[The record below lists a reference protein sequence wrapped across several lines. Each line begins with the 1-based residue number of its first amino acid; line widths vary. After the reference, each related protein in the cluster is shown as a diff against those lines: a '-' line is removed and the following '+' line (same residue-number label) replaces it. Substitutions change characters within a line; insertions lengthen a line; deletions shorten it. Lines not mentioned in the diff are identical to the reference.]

1 MCCADPNYHEQLCAD
16 LLRPLCTIAAND
28 CAARFAAITAASG
41 DPSAYAVLPAAS
53 STDSS
58 TSSSSSSSTTLTATV
73 VAASDEALPAAVHSV
88 LSTLEQGDGARVIG
102 GGATALL
109 VAIFNR
115 HLSDAAQDVIEDTEG
130 FTATGSRTFKGPANV
145 ELLWSELAALCTPL
159 LQSGAAVAAALGSAR
174 APSAVLQESAVGIV
188 LPALAAA
195 TGLLA
200 EQYRGQ
206 VCVCCVTMHQVY
218 NVASTKT

>member
-1 MCCADPNYHEQLCAD
+1 M
-16 LLRPLCTIAAND
+16 AAND
-28 CAARFAAITAASG
+28 CVARFAAITAAGG

-53 STDSS
+53 SAD
-58 TSSSSSSSTTLTATV
+58 SSSSSTTLRATV
-73 VAASDEALPAAVHSV
+73 AAASEEALPAAVHTV
-88 LSTLEQGDGARVIG
+88 LSTIEQGDGARVIG

-109 VAIFNR
+109 VALFNR

-130 FTATGSRTFKGPANV
+130 FTPTGSRTRGGAVNV
-145 ELLWSELAALCTPL
+145 ELLWAELAALCTPL
-159 LQSGAAVAAALGSAR
+159 LKSGAAVAAALGSAR
-174 APSAVLQESAVGIV
+174 APSAVLQETAVGIV

-206 VCVCCVTMHQVY
+206 VCLLHITVHQ
-218 NVASTKT
+218 SLHQRCL